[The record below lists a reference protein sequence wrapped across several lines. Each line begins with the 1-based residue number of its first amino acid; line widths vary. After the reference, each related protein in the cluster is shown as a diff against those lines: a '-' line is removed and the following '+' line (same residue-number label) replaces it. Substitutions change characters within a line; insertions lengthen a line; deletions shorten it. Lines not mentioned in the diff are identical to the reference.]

1 MHAATGR
8 GTVLKTLRGIWL
20 LGAMTTLFCAVP
32 ASAQFVPVDPDIPV
46 VLLKDISNGQILYAR
61 EAERRFMPASVTK
74 TMTAF
79 TAFELIKEGKIRPSS
94 HYLITPELQEAWY
107 ANGSNMFL
115 RAGDRPTIGE
125 LILGATTVSGNDA
138 SVALAMASVGS
149 LEGWIDLM
157 NANARE
163 LGMRNTY
170 FGSANGLP
178 DEGRT
183 FTSAQDLSLLAEALV
198 TRHPDLYRR
207 YFGHRT
213 LTWSGITQQNHDPVT
228 GRVRGGDGIKTGFTN
243 EAGNTVLGSAERD
256 GRRLVVVLAGAPNA
270 QKRDQA
276 ARALLEW
283 GFAEFTLRKLAE
295 QGSAIGEAKVQ
306 NGAATKVP
314 LRAGRVVGFALPEG
328 ASGAVSTT
336 IRYHG
341 PVSAPIAEGDHI
353 ADLRIEVEG
362 QPPFDIPLVAAK
374 NVAEAG
380 FLMRIFNGLLGFV
393 S

>member
-1 MHAATGR
+1 
-8 GTVLKTLRGIWL
+8 LKTLRGIWL
-20 LGAMTTLFCAVP
+20 LGTLAALCCAAP
-32 ASAQFVPVDPDIPV
+32 ASPQYAPVDPGIPV

-79 TAFELIKEGKIRPSS
+79 TAFELIKEGKIRPSAN
-94 HYLITPELQEAWY
+94 YVITPELQKEWY

-149 LEGWIDLM
+149 LESWIDLM
-157 NANARE
+157 NANARK
-163 LGMRNTY
+163 LGMRNTH

-198 TRHPDLYRR
+198 MRHPDLYRR

-213 LTWSGITQQNHDPVT
+213 FTWNGITQQNHDPVT
-228 GRVRGGDGIKTGFTN
+228 GRVHGGDGIKTGFTN
-243 EAGNTVLGSAERD
+243 EAGNTVVGSAERD
-256 GRRLVVVLAGAPNA
+256 GRRLIVVLAGAPDA
-270 QKRDQA
+270 RRRDKS
-276 ARALLEW
+276 ARDLLEW
-283 GFAEFTLRKLAE
+283 GFSEFTMRVLAE

-314 LRAGRVVGFALPEG
+314 LRAGRVIGFALPEG
-328 ASGAVSTT
+328 AAGAVSTS

-353 ADLRIEVEG
+353 ADLRVEIDG
-362 QPPFDIPLVAAK
+362 QPPFDIPLVAAE

-380 FLMRIFNGLLGFV
+380 FLMRIFNGFLGFFG
-393 S
+393 